1 MENNIDYLF
10 IQKWMTDLFRPKE
23 KGKSL
28 DYIKRDIF
36 AYIFSYSR
44 DGVNKWYGKQQT
56 LAAIVGCSESKICTK
71 LKELVNDGLIIKE
84 EVKLYGMF
92 HHNNYMVNPEIIA
105 YYSGEYT
112 IDGEKIARFTESK
125 PLIDGEKTNNKSID
139 NPELNNSNGIYG
151 NHETPP
157 EGVLETQESDIYKG
171 AQSAPNAYIIPTID
185 DVKSYAS
192 KKGFFNVDINY
203 FYEFYEAADWRNERG
218 NPIKWKQKLLQW
230 EHDESSK
237 PKGRRKKYTN
247 IPRTEITMEY
257 AGEHNEL

>member
-1 MENNIDYLF
+1 
-10 IQKWMTDLFRPKE
+10 MTDLFRPKE

-125 PLIDGEKTNNKSID
+125 PLIDGEKTNNKSIYKST
-139 NPELNNSNGIYG
+139 NNKSINTRD
-151 NHETPP
+151 EVK
-157 EGVLETQESDIYKG
+157 ESRGVLGKNNRYNYM
-171 AQSAPNAYIIPTID
+171 P
-185 DVKSYAS
+185 KS
-192 KKGFFNVDINY
+192 
-203 FYEFYEAADWRNERG
+203 EEPLPER
-218 NPIKWKQKLLQW
+218 
-230 EHDESSK
+230 S
-237 PKGRRKKYTN
+237 
-247 IPRTEITMEY
+247 EY
-257 AGEHNEL
+257 VF